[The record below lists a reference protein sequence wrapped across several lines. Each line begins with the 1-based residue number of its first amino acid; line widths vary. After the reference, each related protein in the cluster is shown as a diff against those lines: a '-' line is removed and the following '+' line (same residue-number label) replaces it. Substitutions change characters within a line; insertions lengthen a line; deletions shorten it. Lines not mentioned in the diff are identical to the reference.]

1 MRRVCGD
8 DPAQNTPGNY
18 VADKMIIHRHK
29 AHEHGSTKNGAYHS
43 TAGHRNQPHRGE
55 AQDPAGVAERKATD
69 VVATLKRMKTIPTVA
84 NERWVVI
91 GPSLR
96 LIATTNISQ
105 RRTEFIRHDQAEARD
120 QQHFLPAHKWS
131 PCPSNHQHRQH

>member
-55 AQDPAGVAERKATD
+55 AQDPAAVAERKATD
-69 VVATLKRMKTIPTVA
+69 VVATLKRMKTIHTVA
-84 NERWVVI
+84 NQRGLDI
-91 GPSLR
+91 RPSLR
-96 LIATTNISQ
+96 LIATTNLQ
-105 RRTEFIRHDQAEARD
+105 QPRRQYKRTH
-120 QQHFLPAHKWS
+120 
-131 PCPSNHQHRQH
+131 